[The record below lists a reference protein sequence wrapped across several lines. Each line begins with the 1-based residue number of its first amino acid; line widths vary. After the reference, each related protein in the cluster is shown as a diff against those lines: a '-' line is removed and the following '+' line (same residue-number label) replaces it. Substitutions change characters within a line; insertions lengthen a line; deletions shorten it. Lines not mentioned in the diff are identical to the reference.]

1 MTYHFIVNPTA
12 GKGRSLHIA
21 QELRKLLDSRH
32 LDYDM
37 VMTREAGHGVELAR
51 EAVRRGT
58 QMVVSVGGDGTMNEV
73 LQGIAESDA
82 VLGLIPTG
90 TGNDLA
96 RTFNISLDWRQAL
109 EQLLIGEPHPMDLG
123 KDRDGYFAILVGVGF
138 PADVMYHVNTMP
150 TIFRGS
156 MAITAGIIKTLSLL
170 RPREMQITVDGQ
182 QWVSPVAG
190 AFVLN
195 TPFTGGGLRITP
207 EAQPDDGWLDICLMT
222 DMSRLELMRLLPKAY
237 HGGHVGHP
245 KVHMIRGRHVRVEAD
260 GHLPKV
266 FDGNVSGC
274 APIDAQIL
282 PGALKILVPKRG

>member
-1 MTYHFIVNPTA
+1 MYHFIVNPTA
-12 GKGRSLHIA
+12 GKGRSLSIA
-21 QELRKLLDSRH
+21 KELRKVLDTRRV
-32 LDYDM
+32 DYDM
-37 VMTREAGHGVELAR
+37 VMTKEAGHGVELAR
-51 EAVRRGT
+51 QAVSEGA
-58 QMVVSVGGDGTMNEV
+58 QVVVSVGGDGTMNEV
-73 LQGIAESDA
+73 LQGVAGSEA
-82 VLGLIPTG
+82 ALALIPTG

-96 RTFNISLDWRQAL
+96 RTYSISLDWQQAL
-109 EQLLIGEPHPMDLG
+109 EQLLSAESYPMDLG
-123 KDRDGYFAILVGVGF
+123 QDRDGYFAILVGVGF

-156 MAITAGIIKTLSLL
+156 MAIAAGIVKTLSLL
-170 RPREMQITVDGQ
+170 KPREMQITVDDQ
-182 QWVSPVAG
+182 QWCCPVAG

-222 DMSRLELMRLLPKAY
+222 DMSRFELMRLLPKVY

-245 KVHMIRGRHVRVEAD
+245 KVHMVRGKHVRVEVE
-260 GHLPKV
+260 GRLPKV

-282 PGALKILVPKRG
+282 PGALRIMLPKRG